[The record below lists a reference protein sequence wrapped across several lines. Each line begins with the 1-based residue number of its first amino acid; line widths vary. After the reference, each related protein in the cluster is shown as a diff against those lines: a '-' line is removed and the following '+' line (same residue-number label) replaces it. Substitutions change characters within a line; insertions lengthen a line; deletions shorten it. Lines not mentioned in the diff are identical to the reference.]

1 MRVLFLIHGIQARG
15 QEIFACQLAD
25 HLEELGHTLK
35 VISLY
40 PGEFQLPFRVEH
52 FGLTSANS
60 VWRPGFWKKFQQ
72 LVIEFQPDII
82 QANGGD
88 TLKFAALARIVYPYR
103 GKLIFNNGGVVG
115 HYLSNSIQKAVYKV
129 LFKKLDAAISISD
142 RSVQDLGKLLNPNIP
157 QTKIPIG
164 IPLKQE
170 ITTTEAKPL
179 PVFVHIGGF
188 TPEKNH
194 EFLIG
199 AFQEYHKMYPE
210 AQLWLIG
217 NGPLR
222 IEMEAKAKLMLANS
236 IQFFGSIQNPW
247 SIIPSNAILLLP
259 SKIEGM
265 PAVIAEAFIN
275 KIPVVATR
283 VGGIAEMAEGMSSC
297 ILVESENQTQF
308 LEGMDY
314 FRTLPPL
321 EMEVML
327 MDSKV
332 KALERFSM
340 DKVSSSFLEFYKQVC
355 GSSN

>member
-25 HLEELGHTLK
+25 QLEKLGHTLK

-40 PGEFQLPFRVEH
+40 PGEFHLPFPVEH
-52 FGLTSANS
+52 LGLSSAKEIWTWEL
-60 VWRPGFWKKFQQ
+60 WRKFQQ
-72 LVIEFQPDII
+72 MVTEFQPDII

-88 TLKFAALARIVYPYR
+88 TLKFAALSRIIYPYR

-115 HYLSNSIQKAVYKV
+115 HYLSHSIQKAFYKI
-129 LFKKLDAAISISD
+129 LLRKIDAAISISD
-142 RSVQDLGKLLNPNIP
+142 HSVRDLAKILRPSLP
-157 QTKIPIG
+157 QAKIPIG
-164 IPLKQE
+164 IPMNWNLK
-170 ITTTEAKPL
+170 TAEAL
-179 PVFVHIGGF
+179 PYPVLVHIGGF

-199 AFQEYHKMYPE
+199 AFQKYHKKHPE
-210 AQLWLIG
+210 YQLWLIG
-217 NGPLR
+217 DGPLR
-222 IEMEAKAKLMLANS
+222 KEMEAKAKLMLPNS
-236 IQFFGSIQNPW
+236 IRFFGSIQDPW

-283 VGGIAEMAEGMSSC
+283 VGGIPEMAEGMTSC
-297 ILVESENQTQF
+297 IVVEPENQTQF

-314 FRTLPPL
+314 FKNLPPL
-321 EMEVML
+321 KLEDILAE
-327 MDSKV
+327 SKI
-332 KALERFSM
+332 KATERFTM
-340 DKVSSSFLEFYKQVC
+340 EKVASSFLDFYK
-355 GSSN
+355 GI

>member
-25 HLEELGHTLK
+25 HLEKLGHTLK

-40 PGEFQLPFRVEH
+40 PGEFQLPFPVEH
-52 FGLTSANS
+52 FGLTSAKS
-60 VWRPGFWKKFQQ
+60 VWSPGFWKKFQQ

-115 HYLSNSIQKAVYKV
+115 HYFSNSVQRAFYK
-129 LFKKLDAAISISD
+129 LLLKKIDAAISISD
-142 RSVQDLGKLLNPNIP
+142 HAAQDLARLLSTNLP
-157 QTKIPIG
+157 QTKIPVG
-164 IPLKQE
+164 IPMKRELKTAE
-170 ITTTEAKPL
+170 TVPY
-179 PVFVHIGGF
+179 PVIVHIGGF

-199 AFQEYHKMYPE
+199 AFYEYHKIHPE

-217 NGPLR
+217 DGPLR
-222 IEMEAKAKLMLANS
+222 REMEVTAKKNLLNS
-236 IQFFGSIQNPW
+236 IRFFGSIPDPW
-247 SIIPSNAILLLP
+247 SSIPSNSILLLP

-283 VGGIAEMAEGMSSC
+283 VGGIEEMGNRIASC
-297 ILVESENQTQF
+297 VLIEPGSQAQL
-308 LEGMDY
+308 LAGMDY

-321 EMEVML
+321 DMEVML

-332 KALERFSM
+332 KALKRFSM
-340 DKVSSSFLEFYKQVC
+340 DKVASSFLEFYKKK
-355 GSSN
+355 